1 MTPVLTINL
10 LRALFITFLTC
21 MGLMIGDEMLG
32 SSLAGAMTGA
42 AVSLIVVLT
51 DRLLK
56 GFSLRVFSSATLGLL
71 IGFLFSK
78 LLLSSKILALA
89 NPQTQWVCGLLVYSI
104 FSYVGMMLAIR
115 SNRDEFS
122 AIIPYVRFRQ
132 ATVQDAPLLIDSNI
146 IIDGRLPELCATGFL
161 SGSLVVPRFILDEL
175 QRLADSAD
183 SQKRERGRLALQR
196 LQRMQLDPNLSVT
209 IHEAE
214 EDAQTPVDTR
224 LIQIAKLLDA
234 RLLTND
240 SSICAIARL
249 QNVAVLNLNDLTRAL
264 KPQLTAGD
272 EVELSLVKEGRDAHQ
287 AVGYLSDGTMIV
299 VNHARAHIG
308 KTMPVVVASALQT
321 SAGRLFF
328 ADLRA
333 A

>member
-1 MTPVLTINL
+1 MTPDLTINL
-10 LRALFITFLTC
+10 LRALFVTFLTC
-21 MGLMIGDEMLG
+21 MGLMIGDDILG
-32 SSLAGAMTGA
+32 SAVAGGMTGA
-42 AVSLIVVLT
+42 SVSLIVVLM

-56 GFSLRVFSSATLGLL
+56 GISLRAFSSATLGLL
-71 IGFLFSK
+71 VGVLFSK
-78 LLLSSKILALA
+78 LLLSSKVLALA
-89 NPQTQWVCGLLVYSI
+89 TPPTQWVVGLLVYAV

-122 AIIPYVRFRQ
+122 LIIPYVRFRQ

-175 QRLADSAD
+175 QALADSAD

-209 IHEAE
+209 IHEG
-214 EDAQTPVDTR
+214 DNDPQTPVDTK

-240 SSICAIARL
+240 SSVCAIARL
-249 QNVAVLNLNDLTRAL
+249 QNVTVLNLNDLTRAL
-264 KPQLTAGD
+264 KPQLSAGD
-272 EVELSLVKEGRDAHQ
+272 EVEISLIKEGRDSHQ